1 MNRRRVTVA
10 IAAAGVVAGVAGLGV
25 LAMPAGAGPA
35 PVLPQVDAQ
44 SLVESVLTTAKPVA
58 FGGTV
63 DVNNSLGIPAIAG
76 LPQLS
81 DGASQVRMWSDGQGR
96 SRVSLPT
103 GSSERTIVDD
113 GTTLWSWNSETQTVT
128 KTPHDAKTAEA
139 KPELG
144 LGLGLGQDGKPAD
157 PVQVARDVVAEIEK
171 SSTVSVDGTAR
182 VANRPA
188 YELVLTPKPTERT
201 VLREVRIAVDSEL
214 RLPLRVSLLTNG
226 TDEPAVQVGF
236 SELTVG
242 AQDAGLFQFTPSAS
256 AKVEEQKAEA
266 PSDQDKADAEK
277 AIGEASPQV
286 VGDGW
291 DTVIVAKVSAESLAG
306 TQLPN
311 EDQPERRGP
320 GRDEAGTNPQDLL
333 KQLGKQVSGSWGSG
347 TLISSKIGNVL
358 LADDGRIALGAVPEQ
373 VLTEAIGQ
381 VK

>member
-10 IAAAGVVAGVAGLGV
+10 VAAAGVVAGVAGLGV
-25 LAMPAGAGPA
+25 LAMPAGAGPT

-44 SLVESVLTTAKPVA
+44 SLVESVLTTAKPTA

-81 DGASQVRMWSDGQGR
+81 DGASQVRMWTDGEGR
-96 SRVSLPT
+96 ARVSLPT
-103 GSSERTIVDD
+103 GDSERTIVDD

-128 KTPHDAKTAEA
+128 KTPHGSADAKPEG
-139 KPELG
+139 ELG
-144 LGLGLGQDGKPAD
+144 LGLGLGEDGKPVD
-157 PVQVARDVVAEIEK
+157 PVQVARDLVSEIEK
-171 SSTVSVDGTAR
+171 YSTVSVDGTAR
-182 VANRPA
+182 VANRSA

-201 VLREVRIAVDSEL
+201 VLREVRVAVDSEL
-214 RLPLRVSLLTNG
+214 RMPLRVSLLTNG

-242 AQDAGLFQFTPSAS
+242 AQDAELFKFTPSAS
-256 AKVEEQKAEA
+256 AKVEEQQAEA

-277 AIGEASPQV
+277 ALGEASPQI
-286 VGDGW
+286 VGEGW
-291 DTVIVAKVSAESLAG
+291 DTVVVARQPAEALAG
-306 TQLPN
+306 LQVPA
-311 EDQPERRGP
+311 EDQPQRRGP
-320 GRDEAGTNPQDLL
+320 DGGDQLNPQDLL

-373 VLTEAIGQ
+373 VLTEAIGK

>member
-10 IAAAGVVAGVAGLGV
+10 VAAAGVVAGVAGLGA

-44 SLVESVLTTAKPVA
+44 SLVESVLTAKPAA

-81 DGASQVRMWSDGQGR
+81 DGASQVRMWTDGQGR

-103 GSSERTIVDD
+103 GNSERTIVDD
-113 GTTLWSWNSETQTVT
+113 GTTIWAWNSETQSVT
-128 KTPHDAKTAEA
+128 KTPRGSADAK
-139 KPELG
+139 PDHDLG
-144 LGLGLGQDGKPAD
+144 LGLGLGEDGKPAD
-157 PVQVARDVVAEIEK
+157 PLQVARDVVSEIEK
-171 SSTVSVDGTAR
+171 TSTVTVDGTAR
-182 VANRPA
+182 VANRSA

-201 VLREVRIAVDSEL
+201 VLREVRVAVDSEL

-256 AKVEEQKAEA
+256 AKVEEKEAEA
-266 PSDQDKADAEK
+266 PSEQDKAQAEK
-277 AIGEASPQV
+277 ALGEASPQII
-286 VGDGW
+286 GDGW
-291 DTVIVAKVSAESLAG
+291 DTVVVARTPAETLAG
-306 TQLPN
+306 MQLPA
-311 EDQPERRGP
+311 EEESDRRGP
-320 GRDEAGTNPQDLL
+320 GREQAGNPQDLL
-333 KQLGKQVSGSWGSG
+333 KQLGKPVSGAWGSG

-358 LADDGRIALGAVPEQ
+358 LADDGRVALGAVPEQ

>member
-1 MNRRRVTVA
+1 
-10 IAAAGVVAGVAGLGV
+10 V
-25 LAMPAGAGPA
+25 L
-35 PVLPQVDAQ
+35 
-44 SLVESVLTTAKPVA
+44 TAKPAA

-81 DGASQVRMWSDGQGR
+81 DGASQVRMWTDGQGR
-96 SRVSLPT
+96 ARVSLPT
-103 GSSERTIVDD
+103 GNSERTIVDD

-128 KTPHDAKTAEA
+128 KTPHGAAES
-139 KPELG
+139 KPEPG
-144 LGLGLGQDGKPAD
+144 LGLGLGQDGKPLE
-157 PVQVARDVVAEIEK
+157 PLQLARDVVSEIEK
-171 SSTVSVDGTAR
+171 TSTVSVDGTAR

-188 YELVLTPKPTERT
+188 YELVFTPKPTERT

-236 SELTVG
+236 SELNVG

-256 AKVEEQKAEA
+256 AKVEEQKLEA

-277 AIGEASPQV
+277 ALGEASPQV

-291 DTVIVAKVSAESLAG
+291 DTVVVAKTPTEALSG
-306 TQLPN
+306 RQLPN

-320 GRDEAGTNPQDLL
+320 RGDQGNPQDLL

-347 TLISSKIGNVL
+347 TLISTKIGSVL

>member
-44 SLVESVLTTAKPVA
+44 SLVESVLTAKPTA
-58 FGGTV
+58 FGGAV
-63 DVNNSLGIPAIAG
+63 DVNNSLGIPAIGG

-81 DGASQVRMWSDGQGR
+81 DGASQVRLWSDGQGR

-113 GTTLWSWNSETQTVT
+113 GTTVWSWNSETQTVT
-128 KTPHDAKTAEA
+128 KTEHDTAKADT
-139 KPELG
+139 KPDLG
-144 LGLGLGQDGKPAD
+144 LGLGLGQDGQAVD

-171 SSTVSVDGTAR
+171 SSTVTVDGTAR

-214 RLPLRVSLLTNG
+214 RLPLRVSVLTNG

-242 AQDAGLFQFTPSAS
+242 TQDASLFRFTPSAS
-256 AKVEEQKAEA
+256 AKVEEQKVEA

-277 AIGEASPQV
+277 ALGEASPQV
-286 VGDGW
+286 VGEGW
-291 DTVIVAKVSAESLAG
+291 DTVIVARTPAETLAG
-306 TQLPN
+306 LQVPG
-311 EDQPERRGP
+311 EDKPERRGP
-320 GRDEAGTNPQDLL
+320 GREQTGNPQDLL
-333 KQLGKQVSGSWGSG
+333 KQLGKQISGPWGSG
-347 TLISSKIGNVL
+347 TLISTKVGSALI
-358 LADDGRIALGAVPEQ
+358 ADDGRIALGAVPEQ

>member
-10 IAAAGVVAGVAGLGV
+10 VAAAGVVAGVAGLGV

-44 SLVESVLTTAKPVA
+44 SLVESVLTAKPAA

-81 DGASQVRMWSDGQGR
+81 DGASQVRMWTDGEGR
-96 SRVSLPT
+96 ARVSLPT
-103 GSSERTIVDD
+103 GDSERTFVDD

-128 KTPHDAKTAEA
+128 KTPHGDAKPDT
-139 KPELG
+139 ELG
-144 LGLGLGQDGKPAD
+144 LGLGLGQDGKPLD
-157 PVQVARDVVAEIEK
+157 PVQVARDVVSEIEK
-171 SSTVSVDGTAR
+171 FSTVTVDGTAR
-182 VANRPA
+182 VANRSA

-201 VLREVRIAVDSEL
+201 VLREVRVAVDSEL
-214 RLPLRVSLLTNG
+214 RMPLRVSLLTNG

-236 SELTVG
+236 SDLTVG
-242 AQDAGLFQFTPSAS
+242 AQDAGLFRFTPSAS
-256 AKVEEQKAEA
+256 AKVEEEQVKP

-277 AIGEASPQV
+277 ALGEASPQV

-291 DTVIVAKVSAESLAG
+291 DTVLVTKAPSEALAG
-306 TQLPN
+306 MRLPT
-311 EDQPERRGP
+311 EDQPQRRGP
-320 GRDEAGTNPQDLL
+320 GGDQANPQDLL

-347 TLISSKIGNVL
+347 TLISSKIGNIL

>member
-44 SLVESVLTTAKPVA
+44 SLVESVLTAKPAA

-81 DGASQVRMWSDGQGR
+81 DGASQVRMWTDGQGKA
-96 SRVSLPT
+96 RVSLPT

-128 KTPHDAKTAEA
+128 KTPHGAEA
-139 KPELG
+139 AKPDMG
-144 LGLGLGQDGKPAD
+144 LGLGLGQDGKPLE
-157 PVQVARDVVAEIEK
+157 PVQLARDVVSEIEK
-171 SSTVSVDGTAR
+171 SSVVTVDGTAR

-201 VLREVRIAVDSEL
+201 VLREVRVAVDSEL
-214 RLPLRVSLLTNG
+214 RMPLRVSLLTNG

-242 AQDAGLFQFTPSAS
+242 AQDAALFQFTPSAS
-256 AKVEEQKAEA
+256 AKVEEQKLEA

-277 AIGEASPQV
+277 ALGEASPQV

-291 DTVIVAKVSAESLAG
+291 DTVVVAKTPAEALSG
-306 TQLPN
+306 MQLPA
-311 EDQPERRGP
+311 EDQPEHRGP
-320 GRDEAGTNPQDLL
+320 GANGANPQDLL
-333 KQLGKQVSGSWGSG
+333 KQLGKQISGPWGSG
-347 TLISSKIGNVL
+347 TLISTKIGNAL

>member
-10 IAAAGVVAGVAGLGV
+10 VAAAGVVAGVAGLGV

-44 SLVESVLTTAKPVA
+44 SLVESVLKAQPAA

-76 LPQLS
+76 LPQVS
-81 DGASQVRMWSDGQGR
+81 DGASQVRMWTDGQGR

-103 GSSERTIVDD
+103 GNSERTIVDD

-128 KTPHDAKTAEA
+128 KTPHGDVETK
-139 KPELG
+139 KPEA
-144 LGLGLGQDGKPAD
+144 GLGLGQDGKPLD

-171 SSTVSVDGTAR
+171 TSTVSVDGTAR

-188 YELVLTPKPTERT
+188 YELVFTPKPTERT

-256 AKVEEQKAEA
+256 AKVEEQKLDA

-277 AIGEASPQV
+277 ALGEVSPQV
-286 VGDGW
+286 IGDGW
-291 DTVIVAKVSAESLAG
+291 DTVLVARNSTEALSG
-306 TQLPN
+306 MQLPA
-311 EDQPERRGP
+311 EDQPQRRGP
-320 GRDEAGTNPQDLL
+320 GGDQGNPQDLL

-347 TLISSKIGNVL
+347 TLISTKIGNVL
-358 LADDGRIALGAVPEQ
+358 LADDGRVALGAVPEQ
-373 VLTEAIGQ
+373 VLVDAIGQ

>member
-44 SLVESVLTTAKPVA
+44 SLVESVLTAKPTA
-58 FGGTV
+58 FGGAV
-63 DVNNSLGIPAIAG
+63 DVNNSLGIPAIGG

-81 DGASQVRMWSDGQGR
+81 DGASQVRLWSDGQGR

-113 GTTLWSWNSETQTVT
+113 GTTVWSWNSETQTVT
-128 KTPHDAKTAEA
+128 KTEHDTAKADT
-139 KPELG
+139 KPDLG
-144 LGLGLGQDGKPAD
+144 LGLGLGQDGQAVD

-171 SSTVSVDGTAR
+171 SSTVTVDGTAR
-182 VANRPA
+182 VANRPV

-201 VLREVRIAVDSEL
+201 VLREVRVAVDSEL
-214 RLPLRVSLLTNG
+214 RLPLRVSVLTNG

-256 AKVEEQKAEA
+256 AKVEEQELKA
-266 PSDQDKADAEK
+266 PSEQDKAAAEK
-277 AIGEASPQV
+277 AVGEASPQV
-286 VGDGW
+286 VGEGW
-291 DTVIVAKVSAESLAG
+291 DTVVVAKTPAETLAG
-306 TQLPN
+306 MQLPA
-311 EDQPERRGP
+311 EDQPEKRGP
-320 GRDEAGTNPQDLL
+320 GRDRAESSPQDLL
-333 KQLGKQVSGSWGSG
+333 KQLGKQISGPWGSG
-347 TLISSKIGNVL
+347 TLLSTKIGNVL

>member
-10 IAAAGVVAGVAGLGV
+10 VAAAGVVAGVAGLGV
-25 LAMPAGAGPA
+25 LAMPAGAGPT

-44 SLVESVLTTAKPVA
+44 SLVESVLTTAKPTA

-81 DGASQVRMWSDGQGR
+81 DGASQVRMWTDGEGR
-96 SRVSLPT
+96 ARVSLPT
-103 GSSERTIVDD
+103 GDSERTIVDD

-128 KTPHDAKTAEA
+128 KTPHGSADAKPEG
-139 KPELG
+139 ELG
-144 LGLGLGQDGKPAD
+144 LGLGLGEDGKPVD
-157 PVQVARDVVAEIEK
+157 PVQVARDVVSEIEK
-171 SSTVSVDGTAR
+171 YSTVSVDGTAR
-182 VANRPA
+182 VANRSA

-201 VLREVRIAVDSEL
+201 VLREVRVAVDSEL
-214 RLPLRVSLLTNG
+214 RMPLRVSLLTNG

-242 AQDAGLFQFTPSAS
+242 AQDAELFKFTPSAS
-256 AKVEEQKAEA
+256 AKVEEQQAEA

-277 AIGEASPQV
+277 ALGEASPQI
-286 VGDGW
+286 VGEGW
-291 DTVIVAKVSAESLAG
+291 DTVVVARQPAEALAG
-306 TQLPN
+306 LQVPA

-320 GRDEAGTNPQDLL
+320 GGGDQLNPQDLL

-373 VLTEAIGQ
+373 VLTEAIGK

>member
-10 IAAAGVVAGVAGLGV
+10 IAAAGVVAGAAGLGV

-44 SLVESVLTTAKPVA
+44 SLVESVLTAKPTA

-63 DVNNSLGIPAIAG
+63 DVNNSLGIPAIGG

-81 DGASQVRMWSDGQGR
+81 DGASQIRVWSDGQDR

-113 GTTLWSWNSETQTVT
+113 GTTVWSWNSETQTVT
-128 KTPHDAKTAEA
+128 KTKHDTAKADS
-139 KPELG
+139 KPDLG
-144 LGLGLGQDGKPAD
+144 LGLGLGQDGKPVD

-171 SSTVSVDGTAR
+171 SSTVTVDGTAR
-182 VANRPA
+182 VANRPV

-201 VLREVRIAVDSEL
+201 VLREVRVAVDSEL

-242 AQDAGLFQFTPSAS
+242 PQDAGLFQFTPSAS
-256 AKVEEQKAEA
+256 AKVEEQELKA
-266 PSDQDKADAEK
+266 PSEQDKAAAEK
-277 AIGEASPQV
+277 AVGEASPQV
-286 VGDGW
+286 VGEGW
-291 DTVIVAKVSAESLAG
+291 DTVVVAKTPAETLAG
-306 TQLPN
+306 MQLPA
-311 EDQPERRGP
+311 EDQPEKRGP
-320 GRDEAGTNPQDLL
+320 GRDRDQSSPQDLL
-333 KQLGKQVSGSWGSG
+333 KQLGKQISGPWGSG
-347 TLISSKIGNVL
+347 TLLSTKIGNVL

>member
-44 SLVESVLTTAKPVA
+44 SLVESVLTAEPAA

-81 DGASQVRMWSDGQGR
+81 DGASQVRMWTDGQGKA
-96 SRVSLPT
+96 RVSLPT

-128 KTPHDAKTAEA
+128 KTPHGAEA
-139 KPELG
+139 AKPDMG
-144 LGLGLGQDGKPAD
+144 LGLGLGQDGKPLE
-157 PVQVARDVVAEIEK
+157 PVQLARDVVSEIEK
-171 SSTVSVDGTAR
+171 SSVVTVDGTAR

-201 VLREVRIAVDSEL
+201 VLREVRVAVDSEL
-214 RLPLRVSLLTNG
+214 RMPLRVSLLTNG

-242 AQDAGLFQFTPSAS
+242 AQDAALFQFTPSAS
-256 AKVEEQKAEA
+256 AKVEEQKLEA

-277 AIGEASPQV
+277 ALGEASPQV

-291 DTVIVAKVSAESLAG
+291 DTVVVAKTPAEALSG
-306 TQLPN
+306 MQLPA
-311 EDQPERRGP
+311 EDQPEHRGP
-320 GRDEAGTNPQDLL
+320 GANGANPQDLL
-333 KQLGKQVSGSWGSG
+333 KQLGKQISGPWGSG
-347 TLISSKIGNVL
+347 TLISTKIGNAL

>member
-10 IAAAGVVAGVAGLGV
+10 VAAAGVVAGVAGLGV

-44 SLVESVLTTAKPVA
+44 TLVESVLTAAEPVA

-81 DGASQVRMWSDGQGR
+81 DGASQVRVWSDGEGR

-103 GSSERTIVDD
+103 GDSERTIVDD
-113 GTTLWSWNSETQTVT
+113 GTTLWSWNSETQSVT
-128 KTPHDAKTAEA
+128 KVPHGAAEA
-139 KPELG
+139 EPEPG
-144 LGLGLGQDGKPAD
+144 AGLGLGQDGEPLE
-157 PVQVARDVVAEIEK
+157 PLQLARDVVAQIEET
-171 SSTVSVDGTAR
+171 STVSVDGTAR

-236 SELTVG
+236 SELNVG
-242 AQDAGLFQFTPSAS
+242 AQDAGLFRFTPSAS
-256 AKVEEQKAEA
+256 AKVEEKEAEA

-277 AIGEASPQV
+277 AIGEVSPQV

-291 DTVIVAKVSAESLAG
+291 DTVVVAKAPAEALSG
-306 TQLPN
+306 MQLPN
-311 EDQPERRGP
+311 EDRPEGRGP
-320 GRDEAGTNPQDLL
+320 DREQANPQDLL

-358 LADDGRIALGAVPEQ
+358 LADDGRVALGAVPEQ

>member
-44 SLVESVLTTAKPVA
+44 SLVESVLTAKPAA

-81 DGASQVRMWSDGQGR
+81 DGASQVRMWTDGQGKA
-96 SRVSLPT
+96 RVSLPT
-103 GSSERTIVDD
+103 GGSERTIVDD

-128 KTPHDAKTAEA
+128 KTPHGAEA
-139 KPELG
+139 AKPDMG
-144 LGLGLGQDGKPAD
+144 LGLGLGQDGKPLE
-157 PVQVARDVVAEIEK
+157 PVQLARDVVSEIEK
-171 SSTVSVDGTAR
+171 SSVVTVDGTAR

-201 VLREVRIAVDSEL
+201 VLREVRVAVDSEL
-214 RLPLRVSLLTNG
+214 RMPLRVSLLTNG

-242 AQDAGLFQFTPSAS
+242 AQDAALFQFTPSAS
-256 AKVEEQKAEA
+256 AKVEEQKLEA

-277 AIGEASPQV
+277 ALGEASPQV

-291 DTVIVAKVSAESLAG
+291 DTVIVAKTPAEALSG
-306 TQLPN
+306 VQLPA
-311 EDQPERRGP
+311 EDKPEHRGP
-320 GRDEAGTNPQDLL
+320 GASGANPQDLL
-333 KQLGKQVSGSWGSG
+333 KQLGKQISGPWGSG
-347 TLISSKIGNVL
+347 TLISTKIGNAL

>member
-44 SLVESVLTTAKPVA
+44 SLVESVLSADKPAA

-63 DVNNSLGIPAIAG
+63 DVNNSIGVPAVPG

-81 DGASQVRMWSDGQGR
+81 DGASQVRVWSDGQGR
-96 SRVSLPT
+96 ARVSMPT

-128 KTPHDAKTAEA
+128 KTPHGDAKPPT
-139 KPELG
+139 G
-144 LGLGLGQDGKPAD
+144 LGLGLGEDAKPTD
-157 PVQVARDVVAEIEK
+157 PVQLARDVVAEIEK
-171 SSTVSVDGTAR
+171 SSTVTVDGTAR

-201 VLREVRIAVDSEL
+201 VLREVRVAVDSEL

-242 AQDAGLFQFTPSAS
+242 AQDASLFRFTPSAS

-277 AIGEASPQV
+277 VLGEASPQV
-286 VGDGW
+286 IGEGW
-291 DTVIVAKVSAESLAG
+291 DTVIVARTPAETLSGLQVPG
-306 TQLPN
+306 
-311 EDQPERRGP
+311 EDKPERRGP
-320 GRDEAGTNPQDLL
+320 GREQSGDPQDLL
-333 KQLGKQVSGSWGSG
+333 KQLGKQISGPWGSG
-347 TLISSKIGNVL
+347 TLISTKVGSALI
-358 LADDGRIALGAVPEQ
+358 ADDGRIALGAVPEQ